1 MKFAD
6 IFCLLAV
13 MFFLAGCATNQVRV
27 TYYSDPNGAAF
38 YEGQRALGYT
48 PFTLIYPISPQDRE
62 RGYVSLSPTKVV
74 WVSGASGTVQSQI
87 AELSKGANFHFVFIR
102 PDVPGRD
109 VDMNFAVQLER
120 NRILQ
125 EQANAQRDQAF
136 WQMYNAVFNQYQKS
150 TPTYNRTNCTSNVI
164 GNSIYTTCY

>member
-1 MKFAD
+1 MNNFIKLL
-6 IFCLLAV
+6 FCGVLL
-13 MFFLAGCATNQVRV
+13 LSGCATNQVRV
-27 TYYSDPNGAAF
+27 TYYSDPNGAAL
-38 YEGQRALGYT
+38 YEGQKALGYT
-48 PFTLIYPISPQDRE
+48 PFTLIYPISPQDKA

-74 WVSGASGTVQSQI
+74 WASGASATVQSRI
-87 AELSKGANFHFVFIR
+87 AELSKGTNFHLVFMR

-109 VDMNFAVQLER
+109 VDLNFALQLER

-150 TPTYNRTNCTSNVI
+150 APTYNRTNCTSNVI
-164 GNSIYTTCY
+164 GNNIYTTCY